1 MALGSVSGSALGGS
15 QVVLML
21 ALMAAA
27 NVGVIK
33 TPLGSCLI
41 VAQMAGLPLLPPVLV
56 ASLVSLLL
64 TSRVSM
70 IETQRERESE
80 DQRG

>member
-1 MALGSVSGSALGGS
+1 MT
-15 QVVLML
+15 
-21 ALMAAA
+21 
-27 NVGVIK
+27 K

-41 VAQMAGLPLLPPVLV
+41 VAQMAGLRLLPPVLV